1 MIKVDNISKLYGSTT
16 VLQIDQLHISS
27 GETVG
32 IVGNN
37 GAGKTTLFNIIL
49 DLIAPTTGQLY
60 LKDKSNQD
68 DEAWKKFTSA
78 FLDESFLIQFLTP
91 NEYFEFI
98 SGLNDSTQSN
108 ATELMHTFADFY
120 NHEIIGV
127 KKYIRDLSKGNQKKI
142 GLTST
147 FIGNPDIIIW
157 DEPFSN
163 LDPSS
168 QLRLKNI
175 IKERKGK
182 HTWLI
187 SSHDLNH
194 IVDVCDR
201 IIILEKGLIVEDL
214 TNNSEAQQRLEGYF
228 QV

>member
-108 ATELMHTFADFY
+108 ATELMRTFADFY

-147 FIGNPDIIIW
+147 FIGEPDIIIW

>member
-108 ATELMHTFADFY
+108 ATELMRTFADFY

-147 FIGNPDIIIW
+147 FIGEPDIIIW

-187 SSHDLNH
+187 SCLLYTSPSPR
-194 IVDVCDR
+194 DR
-201 IIILEKGLIVEDL
+201 G
-214 TNNSEAQQRLEGYF
+214 
-228 QV
+228 

>member
-108 ATELMHTFADFY
+108 ATELMRTFADFY

-147 FIGNPDIIIW
+147 FIGDPDIIIW

>member
-1 MIKVDNISKLYGSTT
+1 MGF
-16 VLQIDQLHISS
+16 H
-27 GETVG
+27 
-32 IVGNN
+32 
-37 GAGKTTLFNIIL
+37 
-49 DLIAPTTGQLY
+49 
-60 LKDKSNQD
+60 

-108 ATELMHTFADFY
+108 ATELMRTFADFY

-147 FIGNPDIIIW
+147 FIGEPDIIIW